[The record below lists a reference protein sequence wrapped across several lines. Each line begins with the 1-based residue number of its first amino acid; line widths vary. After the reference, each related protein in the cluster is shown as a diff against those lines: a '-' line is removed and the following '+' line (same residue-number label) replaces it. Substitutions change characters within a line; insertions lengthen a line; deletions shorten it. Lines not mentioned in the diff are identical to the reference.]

1 MTRSLVGCGF
11 LDHEDIV
18 KKYSDDTA
26 PDKHVGLDLWR
37 QLPPETQDAFIE
49 QEVER
54 NGIERPTGYKVSFH
68 YNARVE
74 AHHFGKMHPMKP
86 WRLTLTKQLTLSYG
100 LQYAM
105 DLFES
110 RMATKR
116 ELAEFHSEEYLT
128 FLEGFVRVHQSEN
141 HSRLQPK
148 SEIGNR
154 QHDPLQLPRRRGDC

>member
-1 MTRSLVGCGF
+1 MGRSISGCGF
-11 LDHEDIV
+11 LDTADDIV
-18 KKYSDDTA
+18 KKYVDDTA
-26 PDKHVGLDLWR
+26 ADKHVGLDLWR
-37 QLPPETQDAFIE
+37 QLSAGTQDAFIE

-54 NGIERPTGYKVSFH
+54 NGIERPDGYTVSFH

-86 WRLTLTKQLTLSYG
+86 WRLTLAKQLTLSYG

-128 FLEGFVRVHQSEN
+128 FLEGFVPVDRC
-141 HSRLQPK
+141 
-148 SEIGNR
+148 
-154 QHDPLQLPRRRGDC
+154 RRC

>member
-1 MTRSLVGCGF
+1 MTRVPPCGY
-11 LDHEDIV
+11 LESEDIV
-18 KKYSDDTA
+18 KEYSVNPA
-26 PDKHVGLDLWR
+26 ADKHVGLDLWR
-37 QLPPETQDAFIE
+37 QLSAETQDAFIE

-54 NGIERPTGYKVSFH
+54 NGIEKPTGYTVSFH

-86 WRLTLTKQLTLSYG
+86 WRLTLAKQLTLSYG

-116 ELAEFHSEEYLT
+116 ELAAFHSEEYLT
-128 FLEGFVRVHQSEN
+128 FLEGLVCPSI
-141 HSRLQPK
+141 QP
-148 SEIGNR
+148 
-154 QHDPLQLPRRRGDC
+154 C